1 MYNNK
6 LSFDELFESYTQAEK
21 DDFHVVLCDKFDLN
35 KIHTYLYH
43 DEQNDNLYVMID
55 DEFSF
60 PIADFK
66 QLLYTSKILVHMTP
80 KHFDFVHTLYDDYV
94 LKQELKEELKEELK
108 DKLDIIQMKN
118 HNAYSDF
125 YNLNRT
131 PVSNCSR
138 IDTANLKFL
147 NLKNYNPLNKQ
158 IFPQAKSLADKYNV
172 TKVYFGNNFNYS
184 IDKLPDSIEWLV
196 LGKKFNQPIKKC
208 IRNLK
213 YLTFGHDFNKPVS
226 KSNLPNGFERIVFGI
241 DFNQPIDD
249 LPDSIT
255 HISFYVDYI
264 YYDTCK
270 FGMGECEKMMP
281 TFAPIYKSKF
291 AQLVKRLPNNLTHLH
306 CEKIKF
312 EPNAFENTK
321 LTHAKIKTDSYEMI
335 NYLPKSLKNL
345 IMYGNYENYNCDH
358 IHICKLENLECLVMD
373 INTSASK
380 LLQNLPQN
388 LECLILNLSCTDNI
402 NLTNLPTKLKYLKLS
417 SDTFFYDNNN
427 SNVVNLEY
435 LPCSLTHLTINI
447 KSAKLLLNNLPL
459 SITHACVNLN
469 FFKELEQYSNIK
481 NRICI

>member
-1 MYNNK
+1 M
-6 LSFDELFESYTQAEK
+6 S
-21 DDFHVVLCDKFDLN
+21 DFQILVDAIVDVN
-35 KIHTYLYH
+35 KIK
-43 DEQNDNLYVMID
+43 EQ
-55 DEFSF
+55 
-60 PIADFK
+60 
-66 QLLYTSKILVHMTP
+66 
-80 KHFDFVHTLYDDYV
+80 
-94 LKQELKEELKEELK
+94 LKEKLKEEPKE
-108 DKLDIIQMKN
+108 KLDIIQMKN
-118 HNAYSDF
+118 HNTYSDF

-158 IFPQAKSLADKYNV
+158 IFPQAKSLADK
-172 TKVYFGNNFNYS
+172 
-184 IDKLPDSIEWLV
+184 
-196 LGKKFNQPIKKC
+196 
-208 IRNLK
+208 
-213 YLTFGHDFNKPVS
+213 
-226 KSNLPNGFERIVFGI
+226 
-241 DFNQPIDD
+241 
-249 LPDSIT
+249 
-255 HISFYVDYI
+255 
-264 YYDTCK
+264 
-270 FGMGECEKMMP
+270 
-281 TFAPIYKSKF
+281 
-291 AQLVKRLPNNLTHLH
+291 
-306 CEKIKF
+306 
-312 EPNAFENTK
+312 
-321 LTHAKIKTDSYEMI
+321 
-335 NYLPKSLKNL
+335 
-345 IMYGNYENYNCDH
+345 YNCDH

-469 FFKELEQYSNIK
+469 FFKELEQYSDIK